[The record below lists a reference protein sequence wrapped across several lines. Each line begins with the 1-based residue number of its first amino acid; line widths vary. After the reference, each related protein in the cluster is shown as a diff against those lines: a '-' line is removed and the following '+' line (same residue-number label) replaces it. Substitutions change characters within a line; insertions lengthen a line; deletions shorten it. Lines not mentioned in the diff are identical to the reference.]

1 MPLKENFCSR
11 PFNELH
17 IEEDGKVTPCCVMPS
32 NRFYFG
38 KNLKEY
44 IESKKLKEIKT
55 SFLKG
60 EYHPNCENCWSSE
73 KLGIRSHRKQD
84 YHDLKNIKY
93 ISSEFNLHIHT
104 QLDTSLLL

>member
-44 IESKKLKEIKT
+44 IESKKLKELKT

-60 EYHPNCENCWSSE
+60 
-73 KLGIRSHRKQD
+73 D
-84 YHDLKNIKY
+84 YHL
-93 ISSEFNLHIHT
+93 ISQSTEHSNLSYLFLI
-104 QLDTSLLL
+104 